1 MKHTGKLL
9 LLTGFAILALVAA
22 VISSQR
28 NGAVPELERVA
39 LFPVF
44 KDAVNEAGTILLR
57 SGGRTL
63 TIARNADQWL
73 IAEADNYPADLAKIR
88 KLLIEVADLKIIE
101 EKTRNPDRYATLG
114 VQDPTPG
121 QTESAALEINDTK
134 GGQQVSLIVGKRQLS
149 GAAGGN
155 PGRYVRLTGGEQAL
169 LVTGQLD
176 APTDVSSWIVAEV
189 LSVDPA
195 RVRDVRIEHPD
206 GSRVELNA
214 TDNGDM
220 ALMNLPAGK
229 EAKAPTVLNR
239 MKDILQN
246 VRIENV
252 MKGDAATLP
261 APHTITTIGTVDGL
275 IARVESGTIKD
286 AAWVSFNFEYNPEK
300 ADKAAEAKPAE
311 TANDATKKDAA
322 APEKPPLDVEKET
335 AALRTKTAGWLFKL
349 PDYQFELLTRTLDKL
364 SQDKV
369 SNGDKKE
376 G

>member
-9 LLTGFAILALVAA
+9 LLTCFAILALVAA

-28 NGAVPELERVA
+28 KGAVPELERVA
-39 LFPVF
+39 LFPIF
-44 KDAVNEAGTILLR
+44 KDAVNEAGAILLR

-101 EKTRNPDRYATLG
+101 EKTRNTDRYATLG

-311 TANDATKKDAA
+311 TANDATGKDAA

-349 PDYQFELLTRTLDKL
+349 QDYQFELLTRTLDKL